1 MSRPLGAR
9 RRASRWGGTRPGG
22 VGGVLVS
29 VLLALAL
36 TAGCGSS
43 EPDRSSSAAKP
54 TPSELIGHT
63 DGVFQGLALTPPQP
77 RPQFTLTDTAGR
89 EFKFGAETAG
99 KPTLL
104 FFGFTHCPD
113 VCPTTLAD
121 IANGLRQVPAA
132 VRAQTQMVFVTTD
145 VRRDSAAVIKD
156 YLAKFDAGL
165 PNRFIGLRG
174 TQSAIDAAQVAAHVT
189 LAEDEG
195 QTHSAQVLLYGTDD
209 YARVAFLQSTN
220 GAAQLAHDLPLVAEA
235 K

>member
-1 MSRPLGAR
+1 MSRFHDGRTRGAG
-9 RRASRWGGTRPGG
+9 A
-22 VGGVLVS
+22 VLIS
-29 VLLALAL
+29 VLLAVLL
-36 TAGCGSS
+36 VAGCGSDGS
-43 EPDRSSSAAKP
+43 ERTGGDARPAA
-54 TPSELIGHT
+54 SELNGNIDPT
-63 DGVFQGLALTPPQP
+63 YRGVVLTPPRP
-77 RPQFTLTDTAGR
+77 RPQFTLTDTEGR
-89 EFKFGAETAG
+89 EFKFGAQTAG

-145 VRRDSAAVIKD
+145 VKRDTAAVIKS
-156 YLAKFDAGL
+156 YLSKFDAGL
-165 PNRFIGLRG
+165 PNKYIGLRG
-174 TQSAIDAAQVAAHVT
+174 TQSAIDAAQVAARVT

-220 GAAQLAHDLPLVAEA
+220 GAAQIAHDLPLVAEA